1 VETKTP
7 NPTLKLWAKPHE
19 PVKKAQSP
27 IPATKTTVSG
37 GARTANSSP
46 TNSSP
51 AIKANE
57 TIQIVKTSA
66 PIKKASAESIPEL
79 PNTASRNFD
88 LTRPKINLYNFQKL
102 IDYSLVP
109 VEHNITL
116 ERKHVYAREAEK
128 EEYTIPL
135 RSMAVVGESGSGLS
149 TLLANRALNNYRSN
163 KPSIILAHGEHQLH
177 SLAQTLLDCA
187 DPDERASLLNSIEFV
202 TGNHPVATIDQN
214 KKIYIV
220 STDKLSSYL
229 EKNPSFRQTS
239 HPTMTR
245 GGQTWGQAL
254 AHQKLSEILPLY
266 RAPELLVDDVHSYT
280 GVANQGFTKV
290 LATLLHEIN
299 SHTHQAVN
307 IFGTSAT
314 PFARR
319 IQDEQRPLNQ
329 GLTPTLQL
337 EDFFPPNSRKQTPS
351 ANELIENL
359 KHYKTPT
366 LSLIQLD
373 PEAQAALENTD
384 AANRLLDAS
393 ASSINAG
400 IVTLYKPGK
409 KWHIIANSR
418 AQATQLCGLFNLQGI
433 RARVLTSPET
443 RNGKIIGHSGYFEES
458 TNDSDGN
465 FLELNDGLSSKMSA
479 IKRSQENILNDYE
492 NGNCDVLIELDT
504 PATHSTITDTVV
516 DLTLRYDQ
524 ANTHIKRLLGEA
536 VRHPRKHDIEYIFLN
551 HDNHQGFSQLISGQ
565 ALELQPQGKGS
576 SGSTDTTITP
586 TVTPTSTTTN
596 ISRSGGIE
604 HHKIWFNILQQKLDS
619 RYPGSSLANQI
630 SKLVNDF
637 KGKST
642 KTEDETKAIV
652 LGLVKDT
659 RAFRELV
666 NFLELNAIETNIDVP
681 DLMGVEEES
690 VALRV
695 LEKQYEIVAFSDAY
709 TPNEPWLKRLDGAL
723 RLADNANGETR
734 ERYRLKLF
742 SEILFKKFGKEV
754 FENRSFLDHALR
766 VFTGNQV
773 DYRLFGL
780 LVNALASNE
789 PSEGGTGFSFSDIVK
804 EFSELT
810 GSRVQVPFSELQ
822 KQILERYPEPPEN
835 IDVFFRQGLY
845 DDFSLDFGSL
855 VDAVREE
862 SQDSDQKIID
872 KSVADE
878 IQQFLKANYQAKAE
892 QNMPV
897 GTKLREDERLEL
909 ELDLK
914 SKDDLST
921 ITKEILYSQL
931 ISKIWGHSAKLK
943 IHEENFTIE
952 LGPDSLNLK
961 EREPSSIES
970 AIDIFQVNPDLAIL
984 YDHQDYDSAYDR
996 MDIKTRLARSISNFI
1011 IDRHDLSIEVLN
1023 PLDTQPE
1030 KNDLTITR
1038 SQASHINPSPVTK
1051 KPVKFTKA
1059 ELTEAQ
1065 KREIQVLT
1073 GAISRENLT
1082 PADKKLLREFFQA
1095 KNIKIDKR
1103 LPQFHDRLGVETIQE
1118 AQLIIKDKLNR
1129 TKFDEKWVKKLQNFD
1144 NLISEFIFEKKK
1156 DIFNQDPK
1164 KLFELVSI
1172 LSGDISQANKQEA
1185 QDLIREFVGF
1195 AQTKDSSITLINLL
1209 PEYHNL
1215 LGIKN
1220 LEELQKVILSFSE
1233 PTPES
1238 IKASNNQINKALE
1251 LITNKLNLS
1260 AEELY
1265 KIAGIG
1271 DPSVFYADPLVKII
1285 ENFSTK
1291 LELLH
1296 IPNIQAQLAGILK
1309 NNEQAIMARNFLAAV
1324 YGENFKHQSSIM
1336 TIGNPQSDPYHL
1348 VLEVKGSDIGA
1359 FIGHNPKNDKSL
1371 ARTRET
1377 IKNDYS
1383 RQPIL
1388 EWADYQIYSLDANSS
1403 WELKSNQENPH
1414 FKYRKVCLTINEFVN
1429 NATTAVDE
1437 WFNQIKVMAPSNDD
1451 EGKQLG
1457 IFAETCDAFIRDQ
1470 LKSKNNLLP
1479 KNSKDLVKETIEL
1492 ILSGPEPCSSNRMS
1506 QKDKQNLIRAFIEFT
1521 NQPEQSSQEDS
1532 LVINLQDVLE
1542 KTPKAVGVKTVE
1554 ELKTVVQANRDLF
1567 KDPSKFIT
1575 QVLQL
1580 TGLTEAEYLSFK
1592 DPNGFTE
1599 SVIKVLK
1606 EKEEDLPKL
1615 ASPKIQDLYKVISQ
1629 SILKGYLFD
1638 HSNFISIKYPNET
1651 KPLFRLFIS
1660 DNEIKI
1666 EGYNKRIGSISQ
1678 TNVEPSE
1685 YTSNIIVRNPIGK
1698 WEKMDLSPNQKLI
1711 RQLIFNTSL
1720 FALFEPD
1727 KVDQELFIFIVKQL
1741 ETFYKIYN
1749 WRGNSTAPYQFT
1761 NLLTRFYEDRK
1772 GIRIFNGT
1780 ETTLLGID
1788 IKNKTM
1794 NLQDF
1799 VQDMKDFLDFAR
1811 EVEPKLW
1818 NEVEITDT
1826 IPAQPVSSTQPSLED
1841 IKQQINAKPEN
1852 FLESLTS
1859 DNDISV
1865 FEETLKKQFSN
1876 IDINAFYNYLGMPQ
1890 SPIDTV
1896 KEGIE
1901 FLIREGN
1908 LEEGLNSSFFEPW
1921 IKDLTNQ
1928 PKLKKRFLIQA
1939 LFSKDITLSTPYYAR
1954 NEIYN
1959 CVFDGGK
1966 MAFYKK
1972 KDSGSARL
1980 SSVIDT
1986 NTKEYDFNS
1995 YDLVFAVEYDFKTRT
2010 WKQSNISKIFFSHVS
2025 AFQSN
2030 PLS

>member
-1 VETKTP
+1 VETQAP
-7 NPTLKLWAKPHE
+7 NTIFTLWAKPYQPQRKTAARVLPSITSVIGSTLTRGSTTTE
-19 PVKKAQSP
+19 PQKAKKAP
-27 IPATKTTVSG
+27 KKVIILTTETTTK
-37 GARTANSSP
+37 
-46 TNSSP
+46 
-51 AIKANE
+51 
-57 TIQIVKTSA
+57 A
-66 PIKKASAESIPEL
+66 PRSRESSAEIER
-79 PNTASRNFD
+79 PNRAFN
-88 LTRPKINLYNFQKL
+88 LTRPKINLYSFQKL

-116 ERKHVYAREAEK
+116 EGYNARETEK
-128 EEYTIPL
+128 KDYIVPL
-135 RSMAVVGESGSGLS
+135 RSVAVVGESGSGLS

-187 DPDERASLLNSIEFV
+187 DHHERESLLNSIEFV

-266 RAPELLVDDVHSYT
+266 RAPELLVDDAHSYT
-280 GVANQGFTKV
+280 GVANQGFTKI

-299 SHTHQAVN
+299 SHTNQAVN

-314 PFARR
+314 PFARK
-319 IQDEQRPLNQ
+319 IQDEQKQQPNQ
-329 GLTPTLQL
+329 GLTKTLQL
-337 EDFFPPNSRKQTPS
+337 EDFFPDNSRKQTPS

-359 KHYKTPT
+359 KHYKTPS

-393 ASSINAG
+393 GSSINAG
-400 IVTLYKPGK
+400 IVKLYKPGK

-418 AQATQLCGLFNLQGI
+418 AQATQLCGLFNQQGI
-433 RARVLTSPET
+433 KALVLTSPET
-443 RNGKIIGHSGYFEES
+443 RDGKIIGHSGYFEKS
-458 TNDSDGN
+458 TNDSEGN
-465 FLELNDGLSSKMSA
+465 FLELNDGNSTKMRA

-492 NGNCDVLIELDT
+492 NGDCDVLIELDT

-551 HDNHQGFSQLISGQ
+551 PDNHQVFSQLISGQ

-576 SGSTDTTITP
+576 SDSTDATITP
-586 TVTPTSTTTN
+586 TVTPMSTTTN

-604 HHKIWFNILQQKLDS
+604 HHKIWFNLLQQKLDS
-619 RYPGSSLANQI
+619 IYPGSSLTDQI

-637 KGKST
+637 KKLSK
-642 KTEDETKAIV
+642 KTDDETKAIV

-659 RAFRELV
+659 KVFRELV
-666 NFLELNAIETNIDVP
+666 NFLGLNAIETNINVP

-695 LEKQYEIVAFSDAY
+695 LEKQYEIVALSYAY
-709 TPNEPWLKRLDGAL
+709 IPNEPWLKRLDGAL
-723 RLADNANGETR
+723 RLADNANGVTR

-766 VFTGNQV
+766 VFTGDRV

-789 PSEGGTGFSFSDIVK
+789 PSEVGTGFSFSDIVK

-855 VDAVREE
+855 VDAVRQE

-872 KSVADE
+872 GSVADE

-897 GTKLREDERLEL
+897 GTKLREDERLKL

-1011 IDRHDLSIEVLN
+1011 IDRHNLSADEPN
-1023 PLDTQPE
+1023 PLNTQPE

-1051 KPVKFTKA
+1051 TPAKFTKA

-1065 KREIQVLT
+1065 KRDIQVLT
-1073 GAISRENLT
+1073 GAISREELT
-1082 PADKKLLREFFQA
+1082 PADKKLLRDFFQA

-1103 LPQFHDRLGVETIQE
+1103 LLEFYDRLGVETIQE
-1118 AQLIIKDKLNR
+1118 AQLIIKDQLKR
-1129 TKFDEKWVKKLQNFD
+1129 TNPDQKWVKKIQNFD
-1144 NLISEFIFEKKK
+1144 NLISEFIFGHKK

-1172 LSGDISQANKQEA
+1172 LSGDISGANKQEA

-1209 PEYHNL
+1209 PEHHNL

-1220 LEELQKVILSFSE
+1220 LEELQKVILSFTE

-1238 IKASNNQINKALE
+1238 IKSSNNQIKKALE
-1251 LITNKLNLS
+1251 VITKKLDLTN
-1260 AEELY
+1260 EELY
-1265 KIAGIG
+1265 RIAGIENPIG
-1271 DPSVFYADPLVKII
+1271 FYMEPLDKSITD
-1285 ENFSTK
+1285 FACK
-1291 LELLH
+1291 LEFKPEHDIINKLKSSLAENSQ
-1296 IPNIQAQLAGILK
+1296 NIQAREFLK
-1309 NNEQAIMARNFLAAV
+1309 LI
-1324 YGENFKHQSSIM
+1324 YGNKFQHPTSI
-1336 TIGNPQSDPYHL
+1336 IELGPEDWPYKLKLDLNKDTPDKASIKLSIIHYPS
-1348 VLEVKGSDIGA
+1348 K
-1359 FIGHNPKNDKSL
+1359 DKSL
-1371 ARTRET
+1371 KTEF
-1377 IKNDYS
+1377 KNKLD
-1383 RQPIL
+1383 QV
-1388 EWADYQIYSLDANSS
+1388 EGYQIGDTDEYNYENGQWTLTEQEKLLEHRYMKVALSYLNFILNNTNWSHTKNQG
-1403 WELKSNQENPH
+1403 WSNTLITGNP
-1414 FKYRKVCLTINEFVN
+1414 
-1429 NATTAVDE
+1429 
-1437 WFNQIKVMAPSNDD
+1437 
-1451 EGKQLG
+1451 GKRYYPF
-1457 IFAETCDAFIRDQ
+1457 ISVCDAFIRDQ
-1470 LKSKNNLLP
+1470 LKSGNNLLP
-1479 KNSKDLVKETIEL
+1479 QNSQDLVKETVEL
-1492 ILSGPEPCSSNRMS
+1492 ILSGPEPYDNSKMT

-1521 NQPEQSSQEDS
+1521 NREENKSIKGS
-1532 LVINLQDVLE
+1532 LVINLEDVL
-1542 KTPKAVGVKTVE
+1542 KQNPKAVGIRSVE
-1554 ELKTVVQANRDLF
+1554 EMKTVVNANKEIFECIKNSGDDFDQVKSLIGQLGITMDEIKALELNTEIAKSTLTTLEQILVNIPIDSNDRSNLETAVKMNLLRNYILGRNDNIEIIMRSCNLMFCFNNNQIIYDFKKGKEYGNKIFNFKNGKFEEGVLSNNHKLLRSRLF
-1567 KDPSKFIT
+1567 SISMLPRT
-1575 QVLQL
+1575 QD
-1580 TGLTEAEYLSFK
+1580 A
-1592 DPNGFTE
+1592 
-1599 SVIKVLK
+1599 K
-1606 EKEEDLPKL
+1606 EILFYF
-1615 ASPKIQDLYKVISQ
+1615 YKVYESAKN
-1629 SILKGYLFD
+1629 L
-1638 HSNFISIKYPNET
+1638 
-1651 KPLFRLFIS
+1651 
-1660 DNEIKI
+1660 
-1666 EGYNKRIGSISQ
+1666 
-1678 TNVEPSE
+1678 
-1685 YTSNIIVRNPIGK
+1685 TS
-1698 WEKMDLSPNQKLI
+1698 
-1711 RQLIFNTSL
+1711 T
-1720 FALFEPD
+1720 FE
-1727 KVDQELFIFIVKQL
+1727 F
-1741 ETFYKIYN
+1741 
-1749 WRGNSTAPYQFT
+1749 S
-1761 NLLTRFYEDRK
+1761 NLLTRFYESKYPYQD
-1772 GIRIFNGT
+1772 FQSL
-1780 ETTLLGID
+1780 ELLGVNY
-1788 IKNKTM
+1788 NKDEF
-1794 NLQDF
+1794 NQSKF
-1799 VQDMKDFLDFAR
+1799 
-1811 EVEPKLW
+1811 
-1818 NEVEITDT
+1818 ITD
-1826 IPAQPVSSTQPSLED
+1826 LE
-1841 IKQQINAKPEN
+1841 E
-1852 FLESLTS
+1852 FLEFACKEEPTSYTEEVIKTIKSKLEESKKETFLFVKNQIKHGKGFKNIFRNMNSDSLGL
-1859 DNDISV
+1859 
-1865 FEETLKKQFSN
+1865 FEKQFQKEFPGVK
-1876 IDINAFYNYLGMPQ
+1876 INEFYNYLSIPQ
-1890 SPIDTV
+1890 NFSNFI
-1896 KEGIE
+1896 KEGLKAVLDDE
-1901 FLIREGN
+1901 DFTQSEK
-1908 LEEGLNSSFFEPW
+1908 LE
-1921 IKDLTNQ
+1921 I
-1928 PKLKKRFLIQA
+1928 
-1939 LFSKDITLSTPYYAR
+1939 
-1954 NEIYN
+1954 
-1959 CVFDGGK
+1959 
-1966 MAFYKK
+1966 
-1972 KDSGSARL
+1972 
-1980 SSVIDT
+1980 
-1986 NTKEYDFNS
+1986 TKEFNKLSNKEEMKILIIQEVITPKNDNTVTYRRINRDFNYIYLFNGREFGIFQTNKNNNPPVSFERLQLRKAIRYDFRS
-1995 YDLVFAVEYDFKTRT
+1995 RT
-2010 WKQSNISKIFFSHVS
+2010 WFKVQQFLDKFAETDINWKEVIQSS
-2025 AFQSN
+2025 
-2030 PLS
+2030 PY

>member
-7 NPTLKLWAKPHE
+7 NPKLTLWATPHK
-19 PVKKAQSP
+19 PVKKDQSP
-27 IPATKTTVSG
+27 IPATKTTVP
-37 GARTANSSP
+37 GATRSSY
-46 TNSSP
+46 TSSTTP
-51 AIKANE
+51 
-57 TIQIVKTSA
+57 
-66 PIKKASAESIPEL
+66 KKAPEAIEVAEIPAPPKKPSGESIPEL

-88 LTRPKINLYNFQKL
+88 LNRPKINLYNFQKL

-109 VEHNITL
+109 FEHNITL
-116 ERKHVYAREAEK
+116 ERGYNARETEK
-128 EEYTIPL
+128 KDYIVPL
-135 RSMAVVGESGSGLS
+135 RSVAVVGESGSGLS

-202 TGNHPVATIDQN
+202 TGNHPVTTIDQN

-220 STDKLSSYL
+220 STDKLSRYL
-229 EKNPSFRQTS
+229 EKNPSFRQTSS

-299 SHTHQAVN
+299 FHTNQAVN

-337 EDFFPPNSRKQTPS
+337 EDFFPDNSRKQTPS

-373 PEAQAALENTD
+373 PATQTEMLNSD

-400 IVTLYKPGK
+400 IVKLYKTGK
-409 KWHIIANSR
+409 KWHIIAHSR

-443 RNGKIIGHSGYFEES
+443 RDGKIIGHSGYFEKS
-458 TNDSDGN
+458 TNDSEGN
-465 FLELNDGLSSKMSA
+465 FLELNDGLSTKMKA

-492 NGNCDVLIELDT
+492 NGDCDVLIELDT

-536 VRHPRKHDIEYIFLN
+536 VRHPEKHDIEYIFLN
-551 HDNHQGFSQLISGQ
+551 PDNHQVFSQLISGQ

-576 SGSTDTTITP
+576 SGSADTTITP
-586 TVTPTSTTTN
+586 TVTPTSATTN

-604 HHKIWFNILQQKLDS
+604 HHKIWFNILKQKLDS
-619 RYPGSSLANQI
+619 KYPGSSLADQI

-637 KGKST
+637 KDKST

-666 NFLELNAIETNIDVP
+666 DFLGLNAIDTNIDVP
-681 DLMGVEEES
+681 DLMGVKEES

-734 ERYRLKLF
+734 DHYRLKLF

-804 EFSELT
+804 EFSQLT

-845 DDFSLDFGSL
+845 DDFSLDFGNL

-862 SQDSDQKIID
+862 SQDSEQKIID

-878 IQQFLKANYQAKAE
+878 IQKFLKANYQAKAE

-897 GTKLREDERLEL
+897 GTKLRENERLEL

-952 LGPDSLNLK
+952 LGPDSLNLE

-996 MDIKTRLARSISNFI
+996 MDIKKRLARSISNFI
-1011 IDRHDLSIEVLN
+1011 IDRHNLSADEPN
-1023 PLDTQPE
+1023 PLNTQPE

-1073 GAISRENLT
+1073 GAISREELT

-1118 AQLIIKDKLNR
+1118 AQLIIKDQLSKTSPDR
-1129 TKFDEKWVKKLQNFD
+1129 EWVSKFQNFD
-1144 NLISEFIFEKKK
+1144 NLISEFIFEQKK

-1185 QDLIREFVGF
+1185 QDLIREFVVF
-1195 AQTKDSSITLINLL
+1195 AQAKDSSITLINLL
-1209 PEYHNL
+1209 PEHHNL

-1220 LEELQKVILSFSE
+1220 LEELQKVIISFSE

-1238 IKASNNQINKALE
+1238 IKASNTQIKRALE

-1296 IPNIQAQLAGILK
+1296 IPNIQAQLADILK
-1309 NNEQAIMARNFLAAV
+1309 NNKQAIMDRNFLAAV

-1371 ARTRET
+1371 VRTRET

-1383 RQPIL
+1383 QQPIL
-1388 EWADYQIYSLDANSS
+1388 GWADYQIYSFGANSS

-1429 NATTAVDE
+1429 NATTAVEE

-1470 LKSKNNLLP
+1470 LKSENNLLP
-1479 KNSKDLVKETIEL
+1479 QNSKDLVKETIEL
-1492 ILSGPEPCSSNRMS
+1492 ILSGPEPCSSDRMS

-1521 NQPEQSSQEDS
+1521 NREENREGS
-1532 LVINLQDVLE
+1532 LVINLEDVL
-1542 KTPKAVGVKTVE
+1542 KQNPKAVGIRSVE
-1554 ELKTVVQANRDLF
+1554 ELKTFVNANQDKFKVVTELEYDIDKVTRFAQ
-1567 KDPSKFIT
+1567 
-1575 QVLQL
+1575 QVIKL
-1580 TGLTEAEYLSFK
+1580 TGITVDELEALEFNTNIAQSSLETLEEILNHFKVPNNKYKTNAKLVVKINHLINYIFGRNNNLEVGLNTSVQDSTLMFCFNNNQIRYDFKNGKKYASSIFIYSDGSFK
-1592 DPNGFTE
+1592 EQKLSDKHQFLRDRLFSFATALEKGE
-1599 SVIKVLK
+1599 LK
-1606 EKEEDLPKL
+1606 E
-1615 ASPKIQDLYKVISQ
+1615 IF
-1629 SILKGYLFD
+1629 FD
-1638 HSNFISIKYPNET
+1638 
-1651 KPLFRLFIS
+1651 
-1660 DNEIKI
+1660 
-1666 EGYNKRIGSISQ
+1666 
-1678 TNVEPSE
+1678 
-1685 YTSNIIVRNPIGK
+1685 
-1698 WEKMDLSPNQKLI
+1698 
-1711 RQLIFNTSL
+1711 
-1720 FALFEPD
+1720 
-1727 KVDQELFIFIVKQL
+1727 
-1741 ETFYKIYN
+1741 FYKIYDSAQN
-1749 WRGNSTAPYQFT
+1749 YTSPFEFSD
-1761 NLLTRFYEDRK
+1761 LLTRFYEQKYPEQD
-1772 GIRIFNGT
+1772 F
-1780 ETTLLGID
+1780 ESLQLLGLND
-1788 IKNKTM
+1788 SE
-1794 NLQDF
+1794 NLLHRF
-1799 VQDMKDFLDFAR
+1799 KF
-1811 EVEPKLW
+1811 
-1818 NEVEITDT
+1818 
-1826 IPAQPVSSTQPSLED
+1826 
-1841 IKQQINAKPEN
+1841 IN
-1852 FLESLTS
+1852 
-1859 DNDISV
+1859 D
-1865 FEETLKKQFSN
+1865 
-1876 IDINAFYNYLGMPQ
+1876 
-1890 SPIDTV
+1890 
-1896 KEGIE
+1896 
-1901 FLIREGN
+1901 
-1908 LEEGLNSSFFEPW
+1908 LEEF
-1921 IKDLTNQ
+1921 
-1928 PKLKKRFLIQA
+1928 
-1939 LFSKDITLSTPYYAR
+1939 
-1954 NEIYN
+1954 
-1959 CVFDGGK
+1959 
-1966 MAFYKK
+1966 
-1972 KDSGSARL
+1972 
-1980 SSVIDT
+1980 
-1986 NTKEYDFNS
+1986 
-1995 YDLVFAVEYDFKTRT
+1995 LVFAGKEDSRSYSEDAIKPIKDKLTEFKNKLFELIKNDILERNNLTPYQLNRDYLDEISHDLVQKNLGLNIVEFLAYLGIPSV
-2010 WKQSNISKIFFSHVS
+2010 QI
-2025 AFQSN
+2025 
-2030 PLS
+2030 